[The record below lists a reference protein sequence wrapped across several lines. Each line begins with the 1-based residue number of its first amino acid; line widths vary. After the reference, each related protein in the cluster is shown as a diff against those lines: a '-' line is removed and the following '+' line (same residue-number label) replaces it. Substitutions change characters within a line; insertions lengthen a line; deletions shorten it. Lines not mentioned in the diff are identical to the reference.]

1 MIFEQVPIGGDRN
14 FGYIIGD
21 EGSGCAALVDPAYC
35 PDKLVEMCGQRN
47 LEIELILNTHSHQDH
62 VNGNAT
68 ARRLTGAEILC
79 HEAGASLVKADRALR
94 DGETIEL
101 GQLRIRVLH
110 TPGHTADSVCLL
122 VQDKLITGD
131 TLFVG
136 KVGGTDYGKGAEQE
150 YRSLHQLI
158 KLPDTMQ
165 VYPGHDFGVTP
176 SSTIGDERRTN
187 PFLLQ
192 ESFEEF
198 VELKRHWLEYK
209 QEHGIK

>member
-35 PDKLVEMCGQRN
+35 PGKLVEMCGQRN
-47 LEIELILNTHSHQDH
+47 LEIKLILNTHSHQDH

-68 ARRLTGAEILC
+68 ALRLTAAEILC
-79 HEAGASLVKADRALR
+79 HEPGASLVKADRALR

-150 YRSLHQLI
+150 YRSLHQLM

-165 VYPGHDFGVTP
+165 IYPGHDFGVNP
-176 SSTIGDERRTN
+176 SSTIGNERRTN
-187 PFLLQ
+187 PFLLR